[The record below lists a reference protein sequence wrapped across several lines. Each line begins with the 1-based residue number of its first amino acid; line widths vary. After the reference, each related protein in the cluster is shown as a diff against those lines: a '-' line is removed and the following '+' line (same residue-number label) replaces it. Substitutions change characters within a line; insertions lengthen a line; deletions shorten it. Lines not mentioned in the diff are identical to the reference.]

1 MTPVGWTTDQIPLEN
16 LVNISAIVVDISDK
30 CRQDVTAKLEASD
43 LEDWVRRHG
52 SIPGMCLVMMR

>member
-16 LVNISAIVVDISDK
+16 LVNISAIVVDISEK

-43 LEDWVRRHG
+43 LEDWVQRHG
-52 SIPGMCLVMMR
+52 SIPDRCLVFMR

>member
-43 LEDWVRRHG
+43 LEDWAKRHG
-52 SIPGMCLVMMR
+52 SIPDRCLVFMR